1 MDKQQN
7 AKFAFFYMLSLVA
20 LIFMSLAAGMIINFS
35 DYQ

>member
-20 LIFMSLAAGMIINFS
+20 LVFTSISVGTIIF
-35 DYQ
+35 